1 MQECINEC
9 KFVPIGGIFADWS
22 GCQAGAPCCRNV
34 GKLTFK
40 RSVVAYNRFIVSL
53 KTTTL
58 LLLLLGFSACA
69 TVQKPLIGIVPGRE
83 VETLQSS
90 IAISVQSGA
99 QSTGGRGF
107 LIFKAPDR
115 FHLVVLSPFGLTVLE
130 VFSEDDRLT
139 CLIPSRQTAYSGLF
153 SELPEASALKSL
165 AMLNWVVAP
174 PPGTGPSYG
183 SSQTASAAR
192 FSLDD
197 QGRVAR
203 KVSELGDQVEYQDYR
218 NINGVAFPES
228 IVIES
233 RFGATVRIVFNE
245 PQINLPVDD
254 STLAAD
260 MEGIRVLPL
269 SEFRGF

>member
-1 MQECINEC
+1 
-9 KFVPIGGIFADWS
+9 
-22 GCQAGAPCCRNV
+22 
-34 GKLTFK
+34 
-40 RSVVAYNRFIVSL
+40 VAYNRLILSF
-53 KTTTL
+53 KTATL
-58 LLLLLGFSACA
+58 LLVFLVFSACA

-90 IAISVQSGA
+90 ITISVKAGE

-107 LIFKAPDR
+107 LIFKGPDR
-115 FHLVVLSPFGLTVLE
+115 FHMVVLSPFGLTVLE

-165 AMLNWVVAP
+165 AMLKWVVAP

-183 SSQTASAAR
+183 SRETAEASAAR

-203 KVSELGDQVEYQDYR
+203 KVSEQGDQVEYQDYQ

-269 SEFRGF
+269 SEFKGF

>member
-1 MQECINEC
+1 M
-9 KFVPIGGIFADWS
+9 
-22 GCQAGAPCCRNV
+22 
-34 GKLTFK
+34 
-40 RSVVAYNRFIVSL
+40 AYNRLILSF
-53 KTTTL
+53 KTATL
-58 LLLLLGFSACA
+58 LLVLLVFSACA
-69 TVQKPLIGIVPGRE
+69 TMKKPLSGIVPGRE

-90 IAISVQSGA
+90 IAISVKSGE

-165 AMLNWVVAP
+165 AMLKWVVAP
-174 PPGTGPSYG
+174 PPGAGPSYG
-183 SSQTASAAR
+183 SPEIAGASPER
-192 FSLDD
+192 FLLDD

-203 KVSELGDQVEYQDYR
+203 KVSEQGDQVEYQDYR
-218 NINGVAFPES
+218 NVNGVAFPES

-269 SEFRGF
+269 SEFKGF